1 MHAVANT
8 PAESRGAHFALFPHD
23 GSLPRFL
30 GGSASALRLSR
41 PAQRSLTLRPAYLP
55 SHLHD
60 PLHRRLQPLRCLRGC
75 SDCYRLERPCR
86 AGFAPAEKPCLR
98 TAHQKS
104 YAKRVPDN
112 HYATDV
118 SDAAWALLA
127 PLLPAARPG
136 GRRRTTNIRAVINA
150 IFYLLRTGCQ
160 WRLLPREFPAWG
172 TVYHYFRMWKNSGV
186 WTCLQREI

>member
-8 PAESRGAHFALFPHD
+8 PAESWGAHFALFPHD

-60 PLHRRLQPLRCLRGC
+60 LLHRRLQPLRCLRGC

-98 TAHQKS
+98 TAHQDS
-104 YAKRVPDN
+104 YAKEFGLSNRGAKVRSFLGGETVLPLCN
-112 HYATDV
+112 RGV
-118 SDAAWALLA
+118 SQVHGDQVLRNTVLS
-127 PLLPAARPG
+127 G
-136 GRRRTTNIRAVINA
+136 GASDE
-150 IFYLLRTGCQ
+150 LGGCLIVLQ
-160 WRLLPREFPAWG
+160 VGIQEF
-172 TVYHYFRMWKNSGV
+172 
-186 WTCLQREI
+186 Q

>member
-8 PAESRGAHFALFPHD
+8 PAESQSAHFALFPHD

-60 PLHRRLQPLRCLRGC
+60 PLHRRLQPLRCLHGC

-86 AGFAPAEKPCLR
+86 TGFAPAEKPCLR
-98 TAHQKS
+98 TAHQKP
-104 YAKRVPDN
+104 YASDLRQNGQTGEKRACGN
-112 HYATDV
+112 LGAAV
-118 SDAAWALLA
+118 S
-127 PLLPAARPG
+127 
-136 GRRRTTNIRAVINA
+136 
-150 IFYLLRTGCQ
+150 
-160 WRLLPREFPAWG
+160 
-172 TVYHYFRMWKNSGV
+172 S
-186 WTCLQREI
+186 TCCSLSTCKGKSQQYSRSQPST

>member
-8 PAESRGAHFALFPHD
+8 PAESWGAHFALFPHD

-55 SHLHD
+55 SHLYD

-86 AGFAPAEKPCLR
+86 TGFAPAEKPCLR
-98 TAHQKS
+98 TAHQKL
-104 YAKRVPDN
+104 Y
-112 HYATDV
+112 V
-118 SDAAWALLA
+118 SVQGSRSDQSPSRELA
-127 PLLPAARPG
+127 EKQG
-136 GRRRTTNIRAVINA
+136 GLNRWVQHHLI
-150 IFYLLRTGCQ
+150 
-160 WRLLPREFPAWG
+160 
-172 TVYHYFRMWKNSGV
+172 
-186 WTCLQREI
+186 

>member
-1 MHAVANT
+1 MHPVANT

-75 SDCYRLERPCR
+75 PDCYRLERPCR

-104 YAKRVPDN
+104 YASGDCTTGSRVAFCLPTTCPEQPPTAWMSTLGYGNDDRD
-112 HYATDV
+112 HATLGMIANRCHTPKSPSPQFV
-118 SDAAWALLA
+118 MMRGG
-127 PLLPAARPG
+127 PLWKWD
-136 GRRRTTNIRAVINA
+136 RT
-150 IFYLLRTGCQ
+150 
-160 WRLLPREFPAWG
+160 
-172 TVYHYFRMWKNSGV
+172 
-186 WTCLQREI
+186 